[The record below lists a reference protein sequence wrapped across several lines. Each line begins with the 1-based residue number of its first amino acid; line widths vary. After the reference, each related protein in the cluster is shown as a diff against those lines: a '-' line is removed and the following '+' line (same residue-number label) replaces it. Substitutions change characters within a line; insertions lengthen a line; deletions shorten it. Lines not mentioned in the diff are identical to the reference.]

1 MERLRN
7 GDVVRH
13 FKRDDYLKRYD
24 VLKEK
29 IRLSVYRNDK
39 TYMYR
44 IIDINATHTETKE
57 RLVVYQALYSSVSMN
72 VQYRQVFVR
81 PYDMFMGEVDHDKYP
96 DVEQKYRFELVCGV
110 R

>member
-7 GDVVRH
+7 GDIIRH
-13 FKRDDYLKRYD
+13 FKREAYLKRYD

-29 IRLSVYRNDK
+29 VRLSAYRNDK

-57 RLVVYQALYSSVSMN
+57 RLVVYQALYTN
-72 VQYRQVFVR
+72 LDIKNRQVFVR
-81 PYDMFMGEVDHDKYP
+81 PYDMFMSEVDHEKYP
-96 DVEQKYRFELVCGV
+96 DVEQKYRFELVSGV

>member
-7 GDVVRH
+7 GDIVRH
-13 FKRDDYLKRYD
+13 FKREAYLKKYD

-29 IRLSVYRNDK
+29 IKLSAYRNDK

-57 RLVVYQALYSSVSMN
+57 RLVVYQALYASSY
-72 VQYRQVFVR
+72 VQCRQVFVR
-81 PYDMFMGEVDHDKYP
+81 PYDMFMSEVDHDKYP
-96 DVEQKYRFELVCGV
+96 DVEQKYRFEMVCGV